1 MEFLTESTR
10 SLAAEADNALTIGAV
25 GREFNIEND
34 IVKLECFLNAHTVCV
49 FCAVV
54 QNQNAV
60 RTRAL
65 VFNIVDAEFR
75 TAAEHSAAQH
85 TAHLCGLYFRAVR
98 KNRAVQRNG
107 NLTAFIHISRIGN
120 DNKFV
125 FRADI
130 DIANAQ
136 PFRIRVLLNMR
147 YCADNN
153 VADLHFGNDIRN
165 LESAQEHF

>member
-34 IVKLECFLNAHTVCV
+34 IVKPECFLNAHTVCV

-60 RTRAL
+60 
-65 VFNIVDAEFR
+65 IVDAEFR

-98 KNRAVQRNG
+98 KDRAVRRNG
-107 NLTAFIHISRIGN
+107 NLTAFVHISRIGN
-120 DNKFV
+120 DNKLV

-136 PFRIRVLLNMR
+136 PFCIRVLLNMR